1 MFSAWYV
8 LQLKPGGLD
17 RARTNLARQ
26 GVQSFMPRRR
36 CTARRGGRLVDGS
49 RPLFPGYLFI
59 EVGQNAPAWRSL
71 NATYGVAQA
80 VCLEP
85 GRPVR
90 IPDTIIAALRAA
102 SSKDGEYMGDPDPFL
117 PGDSVRVV
125 AGPFANVLACVE
137 AAPERDRVFVLLD
150 MMGRDVRATLQP
162 GDLER
167 A

>member
-1 MFSAWYV
+1 
-8 LQLKPGGLD
+8 
-17 RARTNLARQ
+17 
-26 GVQSFMPRRR
+26 
-36 CTARRGGRLVDGS
+36 
-49 RPLFPGYLFI
+49 
-59 EVGQNAPAWRSL
+59 
-71 NATYGVAQA
+71 
-80 VCLEP
+80 
-85 GRPVR
+85 
-90 IPDTIIAALRAA
+90 
-102 SSKDGEYMGDPDPFL
+102 MGDPDPFL